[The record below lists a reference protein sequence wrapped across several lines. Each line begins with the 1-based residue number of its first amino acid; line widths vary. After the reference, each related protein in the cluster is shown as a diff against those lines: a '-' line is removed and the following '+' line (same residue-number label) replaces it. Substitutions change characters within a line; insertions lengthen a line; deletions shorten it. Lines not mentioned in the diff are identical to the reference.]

1 MNYAQLVQAVQDY
14 VESTETT
21 FVSQIDTFIREAEER
36 IFRQVMIPE
45 LRKNA
50 TATLS
55 AGSVYLS
62 RPSDMLS
69 VFSLAVINPAGVY
82 TYLLN
87 KNVNFIREAYPN
99 PSETGAPRYYAQF
112 DGDYAGGAGNGNFI
126 IAPTPAGEY
135 QAELHYYFD
144 PPSIVDTGT
153 SWLGD
158 NAETALLYGTLVEAY
173 RFLKGDPDM
182 MAAYEATYKSSLE
195 ALDTLGVR
203 SSGDAY
209 RNKVLST

>member
-1 MNYAQLVQAVQDY
+1 MNYTELVQAVKDY

-21 FVSQIDTFIREAEER
+21 FVSEIDTFIRQAEER

-45 LRKNA
+45 LRKNT
-50 TATLS
+50 TATL
-55 AGSVYLS
+55 GSNSIYLS

-69 VFSLAVINPAGVY
+69 VFSLAVINAAGVY
-82 TYLLN
+82 TYLIN
-87 KNVNFIREAYPN
+87 KDVSYLREAYPD
-99 PSETGAPRYYAQF
+99 PTETGIPRYYAQF
-112 DGDYAGGAGNGNFI
+112 DGDYSLGGANGHFI
-126 IAPTPAGEY
+126 IAPSPATEY

-158 NAETALLYGTLVEAY
+158 NAETALLYGTLIEAY

-182 MAAYEATYKSSLE
+182 MQAYQQTYKESLE

-203 SSGDAY
+203 SAGDAY

>member
-1 MNYAQLVQAVQDY
+1 MNYTQLVQAVKDY

-45 LRKNA
+45 LRKNS
-50 TATLS
+50 TATLAS
-55 AGSVYLS
+55 GSVYLS

-69 VFSLAVINPAGVY
+69 VFSLAVINAAGVY
-82 TYLLN
+82 TYLIN
-87 KNVNFIREAYPN
+87 KDVNFLREAYPD
-99 PSETGAPRYYAQF
+99 STDTGVPRYYAQF
-112 DGDYAGGAGNGNFI
+112 DGDYSAGGANGHFMV
-126 IAPTPAGEY
+126 APAPAADY

-158 NAETALLYGTLVEAY
+158 NAETALLYGTLIEAY
-173 RFLKGDPDM
+173 RFLKGDPDLM
-182 MAAYEATYKSSLE
+182 QAYNNTYKEALD

-203 SSGDAY
+203 STGDAY

>member
-14 VESTETT
+14 LENTETT
-21 FVSQIDTFIREAEER
+21 FVSEIDTFIRQAEER
-36 IFRQVMIPE
+36 IFRAVMIPE
-45 LRKNA
+45 LRKNS
-50 TATLS
+50 TTTLAS
-55 AGSVYLS
+55 GSTYLS

-69 VFSLAVINPAGVY
+69 VFSLAVINAAGVY
-82 TYLLN
+82 TYLIN
-87 KNVNFIREAYPN
+87 KNVNFLREAYPD
-99 PSETGAPRYYAQF
+99 PADTGVPRYYAQF
-112 DGDYAGGAGNGNFI
+112 DGDYSAGGANGHFI
-126 IAPTPAGEY
+126 LAPAPSAEY

-173 RFLKGDPDM
+173 RFLKGDADLM
-182 MAAYEATYKSSLE
+182 QAYEATYKAAMDE
-195 ALDTLGVR
+195 LDVLGVR